1 MVRGNTTEEYLF
13 HRNSLF
19 NTRFRNFALTIS
31 VGVALLIFSRNAGIG
46 GPLRFALAGLATVF
60 GVSSIIFASTL
71 KWPEDGLT
79 SSSKQQ
85 TLAWISLVVSSMF
98 TVVALWIGGVNLKDL
113 KDPIISASRKLRD
126 SLTPQKP
133 TVAVTPSKNVTV
145 L

>member
-1 MVRGNTTEEYLF
+1 MVRGNTTEEHFF

-31 VGVALLIFSRNAGIG
+31 VGVALLIFSRNIDG
-46 GPLRFALAGLATVF
+46 LLSFALAGLAMVF

-85 TLAWISLVVSSMF
+85 TLAWISLIVSLAF
-98 TVVALWIGGVNLKDL
+98 TIIALLVGI
-113 KDPIISASRKLRD
+113 
-126 SLTPQKP
+126 SLTNTGKKFLEKLTPKKARAK
-133 TVAVTPSKNVTV
+133 VVVVTPRPN